1 VGPPDDGIPFLE
13 AAFRRRQVDDPDE
26 GSPTAEPQPPIPD
39 DLRDDTDVTQTR
51 PVGEASDPDLGEA
64 SASVRTPPGDGISTV
79 PASGGDA
86 AASTAG
92 SAPDGR
98 DIPDWTADVAG
109 TGDAADVAGT
119 GAGPGG
125 PRDRGA
131 DTAASGTTPSEP
143 RPTPDGTGARS
154 HLDTPDTTAGPTEG
168 TLASALTR
176 FDLALV
182 DEAMKKSALIW
193 VRTELRPG
201 GRALWHSWL
210 NGLAYVVTGGHEQPD
225 PGLGAGSAVVV
236 VRSKDTEDRLLAF
249 RCEVSRMT
257 AEDEDWAEATSD
269 LAKTRLN
276 LRNATEAPRQWQD
289 LETYRVYRLRPTGD
303 ALVEGPGRY
312 PDLSGRAR
320 PVETTATTSG
330 AAPWIVHRPGGSGR
344 PLS

>member
-1 VGPPDDGIPFLE
+1 VAGRGTGASLY
-13 AAFRRRQVDDPDE
+13 R
-26 GSPTAEPQPPIPD
+26 GAE
-39 DLRDDTDVTQTR
+39 
-51 PVGEASDPDLGEA
+51 
-64 SASVRTPPGDGISTV
+64 
-79 PASGGDA
+79 
-86 AASTAG
+86 
-92 SAPDGR
+92 
-98 DIPDWTADVAG
+98 VAG
-109 TGDAADVAGT
+109 TGGAAELAHT
-119 GAGPGG
+119 GSGPG
-125 PRDRGA
+125 PQRDQGA
-131 DTAASGTTPSEP
+131 DTAASGAAPSEP
-143 RPTPDGTGARS
+143 RPTADGTGARS
-154 HLDTPDTTAGPTEG
+154 RHDTADTTAGSTGGFP
-168 TLASALTR
+168 ASALTQ

-210 NGLAYVVTGGHEQPD
+210 NGLAYVVTGGDEQPD

-236 VRSKDTEDRLLAF
+236 LRSKDTEDRLLAF

-257 AEDEDWAEATSD
+257 ADDADWAEATGD

-276 LRNATEAPRQWQD
+276 LRNASEAPRRWQD
-289 LETYRVYRLRPTGD
+289 LDTYRVYRLRPTGD

-312 PDLSGRAR
+312 PDVSGRAR